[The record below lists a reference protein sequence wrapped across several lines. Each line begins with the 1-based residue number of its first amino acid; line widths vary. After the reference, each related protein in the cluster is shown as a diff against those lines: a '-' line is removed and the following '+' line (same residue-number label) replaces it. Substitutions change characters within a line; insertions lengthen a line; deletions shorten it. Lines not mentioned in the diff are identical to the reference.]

1 MEEGRLLVEL
11 DTARFMWTLDYF
23 EVLKRIGDDGVN
35 AGVTVPVVIAAEDQ
49 QLIIAFELAAD
60 VTKLLG

>member
-11 DTARFMWTLDYF
+11 DTARFMRALDYF
-23 EVLKRIGDDGVN
+23 EVLERIGNDGVD

-49 QLIIAFELAAD
+49 QLIIAFELTAYVA
-60 VTKLLG
+60 KLLG

>member
-1 MEEGRLLVEL
+1 
-11 DTARFMWTLDYF
+11 MWTLDYF